1 MMVNI
6 LLPSYDITQGEQY
19 YDEILAAQFCI
30 SLSQCL
36 QDLLALSSCT
46 ILLRNGKA
54 ERFARRVLMTTSD
67 ESKTP
72 DIHQED
78 NNNDTDFD
86 GIGDTV
92 DETERFRQ
100 QLLRL
105 EASTAWKGDDNVE
118 TYNNDNIKP
127 QTSTEAAAEQ
137 EQERDHNDKGKLE
150 ANGTRKR
157 AYVQLS
163 SLLGDE
169 AISKGTDMADDVI
182 QAVTDRFRESA
193 SHASKDEA
201 IIILSSFSPED
212 MVAVRRVMQLYE
224 GSDTLFVL
232 VNCKLNPIP
241 RELLRSEVVYSL
253 LPLTVRERAS
263 QSTLMN
269 KRQQNQENDYD
280 NTIKVIVLRRYPQ
293 GWEIFIDRNG
303 SGFTLAS
310 TVNVN
315 PMERNGPTM
324 DRIAALVEHYL
335 KQTSRGGRTLKQ
347 QDEEEYD
354 DDDDNILQ

>member
-105 EASTAWKGDDNVE
+105 ETSTAWKGDNNVE

-157 AYVQLS
+157 AYVQL
-163 SLLGDE
+163 
-169 AISKGTDMADDVI
+169 
-182 QAVTDRFRESA
+182 
-193 SHASKDEA
+193 
-201 IIILSSFSPED
+201 
-212 MVAVRRVMQLYE
+212 MQLYE